1 MGEYFQIQDDYLG
14 EKERKLK
21 RVIEGEKTE
30 ESERRRENWREWEKE
45 RKLKR
50 VIEGEKTEES
60 DRRRE
65 NWREW

>member
-1 MGEYFQIQDDYLG
+1 MHALGIDDVALYTKAREILIIMGEYFQIQDDYLG
-14 EKERKLK
+14 EKD
-21 RVIEGEKTE
+21 
-30 ESERRRENWREWEKE
+30 

-65 NWREW
+65 N